1 MSNAEA
7 PKVFGTDPTE
17 GFTQYVQSIKP
28 YHTKILEV
36 LVEYIY
42 TEHIS
47 VKVAERYNW
56 NIALSN
62 YNIEAISNCGF
73 GIVWD
78 SWVTTNDYHPVKI
91 IQAVGNTPT
100 GVEFLVDPLTP
111 TKITITHNP
120 DGYVV
125 SVGDPITFRVKDT
138 TAVSPNTPFPNTTV
152 GHISPGLVYYVTSV
166 QNNQIEIARTSLV
179 GSNSGIVSFTSTGIG
194 TFELHRENLQYN
206 TFLIECPPTTV
217 YQCQATNI
225 RANQFTFINAYNII
239 GVDHVTQQ
247 WTISGLVTE
256 TMALPDGILFIHNN
270 GGNGAD
276 GQYTIQSSTVV
287 GGNTIITVLES
298 ISVLSQSNGT
308 LSIADDTTLIPNWV
322 AGTKVKLTTVVS
334 ATTGK
339 LPAPLS
345 TEEDYYF
352 IQTNYPGIFNLSKKR
367 YPLSDTDIINLADFG
382 VGIIDIRRAEPVY
395 PGAVVDIS
403 STHLSRN
410 DGIYYIDKVKQ
421 EGSNFRITTLQSVNR
436 TTPPTMEADGILMLD
451 ILSGYDTPMYCYNLE
466 QADDLYTNAFVD
478 ERITFEFI
486 INLTDEIKPML
497 VENNSRSYGA
507 SLSVSIP
514 TSYTLVPMGLDAQC
528 FDVGAFDE
536 SIRIESQLN
545 H

>member
-62 YNIEAISNCGF
+62 YNVEAISNCGF
-73 GIVWD
+73 GVVWD

-100 GVEFLVDPLTP
+100 GVEFLVDPSAP

-120 DGYVV
+120 DGYIV

-138 TAVSPNTPFPNTTV
+138 TAVSPNTPFPNTPL
-152 GHISPGLVYYVTSV
+152 GPISPGLVYYVVSV
-166 QNNQIEIARTSLV
+166 QDNQFEVARPGSNE
-179 GSNSGIVSFTSTGIG
+179 SNSGVLSFTSTGTG
-194 TFELHRENLQYN
+194 TFEIHRENLQYN
-206 TFLIECPPTTV
+206 TFLIECPPTTA

-225 RANQFTFINAYNII
+225 QANQFTFINAYNII
-239 GVDHVTQQ
+239 GVDHVTRQ
-247 WTISGLVTE
+247 WTISGLITQ

-276 GQYTIQSSTVV
+276 GQYTIQSAVV
-287 GGNTIITVLES
+287 VSGNTVITVLES
-298 ISVLSQSNGT
+298 ISVLSQPNGT
-308 LSIADDTTLIPNWV
+308 LGIADDTALIPNWV
-322 AGTKVKLTTVVS
+322 AGTKVKLST
-334 ATTGK
+334 TTGN

-345 TEEDYYF
+345 TNEEYYF

-367 YPLSDTDIINLADFG
+367 YPLSDMDIINLTNFG

-395 PGAVVDIS
+395 PGAVVNVS

-421 EGSNFRITTLQSVNR
+421 EGSNFRITTLQSVNH
-436 TTPPTMEADGILMLD
+436 TTPPAMAVDGILMLD
-451 ILSGYDTPMYCYNLE
+451 ILSGYDTPMHCYNLE
-466 QADDLYTNAFVD
+466 QADDLYTSAFVD

-486 INLTDEIKPML
+486 INLNDEIKPIL
-497 VENNSRSYGA
+497 CENDSRSYGA

-514 TSYTLVPMGLDAQC
+514 NSYTLIPMGLDSQV
-528 FDVGAFDE
+528 FDVGVFDE
-536 SIRIESQLN
+536 SIRTESQLN